1 MSNFNKLKFFINQIM
16 LKLNKNLI
24 ILIIFFL
31 TFSFCYGFVSHRN
44 QIFPY
49 NVFKKI
55 TNILSGKQTIIK
67 DNLKIREKYKN
78 WNEINKNFKPI
89 TEIFVKKYTPGV
101 NIFSDRH
108 YFNHINDEKLVN
120 FRVIQ
125 LPKHYTSNIELHAS
139 NEVSVYRALCDQN
152 NNDKYQNW
160 EKVNFEI
167 LIISH
172 SCIFRNL
179 VKKKFEQGQIVLSA
193 GGPRTVDPIFIFSEK
208 KDIDLKIIDL
218 PAKIFLVPAYKLTR

>member
-1 MSNFNKLKFFINQIM
+1 MTNFNKLKFFINQIM

-67 DNLKIREKYKN
+67 ENLKIREKYKN

-89 TEIFVKKYTPGV
+89 TKIFVKKYTPGV

-108 YFNHINDEKLVN
+108 YFNHINEFYLLILISKL
-120 FRVIQ
+120 
-125 LPKHYTSNIELHAS
+125 
-139 NEVSVYRALCDQN
+139 QN
-152 NNDKYQNW
+152 NNITCAQII
-160 EKVNFEI
+160 KVALI
-167 LIISH
+167 L
-172 SCIFRNL
+172 F
-179 VKKKFEQGQIVLSA
+179 
-193 GGPRTVDPIFIFSEK
+193 FI
-208 KDIDLKIIDL
+208 
-218 PAKIFLVPAYKLTR
+218 